1 MKKMRIP
8 TILLCFIA
16 LLMFPVVTAQAGSTG
31 YTYTYD
37 FWGYDMESPD
47 AYRAT
52 EFVTG
57 EELGIGR
64 LNNPR
69 GMYVRDNRVYVC
81 DTGNNRI
88 VILEKANNK
97 LVFVDEFEE
106 FTGDTDVKT
115 FSAPNDIFVDD
126 NGDIYIAD
134 TNNQRVVHLNSN
146 LELIKTLTR
155 PQDETVNQEGDFLPL
170 KLVVD
175 FSGRAIVLVRNFNQ
189 GFLQYDNNG
198 DFTGYTGANEVKFSV
213 VDYIWKRIATKE
225 QRAQMEQFV
234 PTEYNNLTLDKDAF
248 IYCTTSMFDE
258 NELLSD
264 KAKPIR
270 QLNAQGDDILVKNG
284 YHPPIG
290 DVIWADYA
298 GSNGPSTLI
307 DITTL
312 DNETYYALDS
322 NRSRIF
328 GYDSQGNLLY
338 AFGSLGNRLGYFQR
352 PVAIDHMGYDLL
364 VLDAQSGGVTRFE
377 LTQFGLLIN
386 KALAEYERGN
396 YDESADYWREVLMQ
410 NGNYDLAYIGIGRSL
425 LRQERYEEAMNYFEV
440 KYDDD
445 NYSKAFLLYRKQ
457 WVEENI
463 FWIVVLVVALIVVS
477 KIGDVIRKIKRIS
490 EVDVD

>member
-1 MKKMRIP
+1 
-8 TILLCFIA
+8 
-16 LLMFPVVTAQAGSTG
+16 
-31 YTYTYD
+31 
-37 FWGYDMESPD
+37 
-47 AYRAT
+47 
-52 EFVTG
+52 
-57 EELGIGR
+57 
-64 LNNPR
+64 
-69 GMYVRDNRVYVC
+69 
-81 DTGNNRI
+81 
-88 VILEKANNK
+88 
-97 LVFVDEFEE
+97 
-106 FTGDTDVKT
+106 
-115 FSAPNDIFVDD
+115 
-126 NGDIYIAD
+126 
-134 TNNQRVVHLNSN
+134 
-146 LELIKTLTR
+146 
-155 PQDETVNQEGDFLPL
+155 
-170 KLVVD
+170 
-175 FSGRAIVLVRNFNQ
+175 
-189 GFLQYDNNG
+189 
-198 DFTGYTGANEVKFSV
+198 
-213 VDYIWKRIATKE
+213 
-225 QRAQMEQFV
+225 
-234 PTEYNNLTLDKDAF
+234 
-248 IYCTTSMFDE
+248 MFDE